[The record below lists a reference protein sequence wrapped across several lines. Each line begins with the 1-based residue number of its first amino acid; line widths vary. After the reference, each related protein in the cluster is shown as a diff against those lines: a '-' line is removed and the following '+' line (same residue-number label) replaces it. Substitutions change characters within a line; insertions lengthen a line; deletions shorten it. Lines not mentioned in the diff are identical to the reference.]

1 LDLDKLSLGSS
12 ANGPSVGAPGGKKT
26 LQRKGHFDS
35 AKAQQQQQQQHGPP
49 RKAQK
54 DMTKK
59 ERREL
64 QERQKAEKAAGL
76 LKPSTIAKGKKNSSS
91 GQQSSSNV
99 GHHTLSAQSSVVDM
113 GGRGSFLGSPQGT
126 PSSTTMGGAVR
137 STPLAMRADD
147 SKKRAKTDR
156 AGGLHRVRSKKPVA
170 LFSHLVQYE
179 RLEHLTSELKAP
191 GLIHPAV
198 LSLGLQFSEFL
209 LAGGHARC
217 LAMLRVFQRVI
228 SDYVT
233 PPGTSLQ
240 RHLTSH
246 LSKQVDFLNS
256 TRALAASMKS
266 AIKELKLEI
275 SRLSIDLPDEDVGIM
290 FLIYFQKDNTHSKT
304 HVNRQ
309 SNHSVNQLMT
319 TSMRASRFLTML
331 SSRTCLSTR
340 SFEMGTLF

>member
-1 LDLDKLSLGSS
+1 MSSPVKETGIREMPKRESSSSGSLLDLDKLSLGPS
-12 ANGPSVGAPGGKKT
+12 ATGPSGAQSGGKKT
-26 LQRKGHFDS
+26 LQRKGHFEGSSS
-35 AKAQQQQQQQHGPP
+35 ASRGGHQQQQQQNNSKPP
-49 RKAQK
+49 RRAQK

-76 LKPSTIAKGKKNSSS
+76 LKPSSGGGNHKGKKNPSFQTGASSS
-91 GQQSSSNV
+91 SA

-233 PPGTSLQ
+233 PSGISLQ

-275 SRLSIDLPDEDVGIM
+275 SRLSIDLPDEDVRLYVPT
-290 FLIYFQKDNTHSKT
+290 FHTSQKT
-304 HVNRQ
+304 H
-309 SNHSVNQLMT
+309 
-319 TSMRASRFLTML
+319 
-331 SSRTCLSTR
+331 
-340 SFEMGTLF
+340 